1 MKKLLLS
8 AALVLGMMTLTTGCT
23 GHGMGAKKCGAS
35 GKCNKGKCGSD
46 KSADKKCGGDK
57 AEKASDK
64 KCGGDK
70 TTDKKCGS
78 N

>member
-8 AALVLGMMTLTTGCT
+8 TALVLGMMTLTTGCT
-23 GHGMGAKKCGAS
+23 GHSNGAAKKCGAS

-57 AEKASDK
+57 ATE
-64 KCGGDK
+64 
-70 TTDKKCGS
+70 KKCGS

>member
-23 GHGMGAKKCGAS
+23 GHADAGAKKCGAS
-35 GKCNKGKCGSD
+35 GKCNQGKCGS
-46 KSADKKCGGDK
+46 KSDAKKCGGDK
-57 AEKASDK
+57 AA
-64 KCGGDK
+64 
-70 TTDKKCGS
+70 DKKCGS

>member
-23 GHGMGAKKCGAS
+23 GHSDGAAKKCGAS
-35 GKCNKGKCGSD
+35 GKCNQGKCGSD

-57 AEKASDK
+57 A
-64 KCGGDK
+64 
-70 TTDKKCGS
+70 TDKKCGS